1 MITVFRALSQRNYRL
16 FFIGQGI
23 SLIGT
28 WMQNIALSWLV
39 YRMTNSVFLL
49 GIVGFASQVPT
60 FFLAPFTGVLADRWN
75 RHRMIVITQSLAM
88 AQAFILAILT
98 LTGIIGVWHIIALAL
113 LLGMINAF
121 DIPIRQSF
129 VVEMV
134 ERHDILGNA
143 IALNSFLFNG
153 ARLVGPSIAGVL
165 IGLVGEGMCFLIN
178 ALSFLLVIFAL
189 LAMKI
194 KPRKT
199 HPTRRHI
206 LHELKEGLTYATGFA
221 PIRSILLLLALVSLI
236 GTPYTTFMPV
246 FARDIFHGGPYTLG
260 FLMAASGSGALIGA
274 IYLASRKSVL
284 GLGRMIAT
292 ASSLFGSGL
301 IAFSL
306 SRVFP
311 LSILFLLFIGF
322 GMITQMASSN
332 TMLQTIVDDDKRGRV
347 MSFYAM
353 AFTGTMPFGS
363 LLGGSLAS
371 KIGVPSTL
379 SIGGIL
385 CILGSITFARQLP
398 ALRPLV
404 RGIYI
409 KKGIIS
415 EATLGFEQQQ

>member
-1 MITVFRALSQRNYRL
+1 
-16 FFIGQGI
+16 
-23 SLIGT
+23 
-28 WMQNIALSWLV
+28 LSWLV
-39 YRMTNSVFLL
+39 YRMTGSVFLL
-49 GIVGFASQVPT
+49 GIVGFASQIPT

-75 RHRMIVITQSLAM
+75 RHRMIVMTQSLAM
-88 AQAFILAILT
+88 VQAFILAILT
-98 LTGIIGVWHIIALAL
+98 LSGIIGVWHIIALAL
-113 LLGMINAF
+113 LLGTINAF

-194 KPRKT
+194 KPRKAHT
-199 HPTRRHI
+199 ARRHI

-236 GTPYTTFMPV
+236 GTPYTTLMPV
-246 FARDIFHGGPYTLG
+246 FARDIFQGGPYTLG
-260 FLMAASGSGALIGA
+260 FLMAAAGSGALIGA

-284 GLGRMIAT
+284 GLGRMIAI

-311 LSILFLLFIGF
+311 LSVLFLLLIGF

-363 LLGGSLAS
+363 LLGGALAS
-371 KIGVPSTL
+371 KIGAPSTL
-379 SIGGIL
+379 LMGGVV
-385 CILGSITFARQLP
+385 CILGSMAFAKQLP

-404 RGIYI
+404 RSIYV
-409 KKGIIS
+409 KKGVIS
-415 EATLGFEQQQ
+415 EAALGLEQQE